1 MVIGLKDKVFQN
13 EKVEALKN
21 ELKLKFEQDLK
32 SGKKE
37 IDVLLYIL
45 DEDFICKSR
54 SGDTIYSYTMNEN
67 LLKSRFPLEGSLK
80 RAVNKRYVINNSRF
94 ANFKDLLSCA
104 CSAIREEN
112 QEEKVKKF
120 EKFVWHSLDSNYS
133 VRVDDLGVKCVFA
146 KVKLSNKMIKK
157 LRSEKYCLDFQH
169 LYNSIKLDE
178 NKIIY
183 DVQLI
188 TLMLLR
194 YKS

>member
-1 MVIGLKDKVFQN
+1 MVIGLEDKVFQN
-13 EKVEALKN
+13 EKIEALKN

-45 DEDFICKSR
+45 DEDFVCK
-54 SGDTIYSYTMNEN
+54 TISSNTVYSYTMNEN
-67 LLKSRFPLEGSLK
+67 LLKSKFPLEGSLK

-120 EKFVWHSLDSNYS
+120 EKFIWSHADTNRSL
-133 VRVDDLGVKCVFA
+133 RFEDLGAKCVFA

-157 LRSEKYCLDFQH
+157 LRSGKYCLDFQH
-169 LYNSIKLDE
+169 LYNSTKLDE
-178 NKIIY
+178 NKIVY
-183 DVQLI
+183 DAQLI
-188 TLMLLR
+188 TVMLLR
-194 YKS
+194 HRG